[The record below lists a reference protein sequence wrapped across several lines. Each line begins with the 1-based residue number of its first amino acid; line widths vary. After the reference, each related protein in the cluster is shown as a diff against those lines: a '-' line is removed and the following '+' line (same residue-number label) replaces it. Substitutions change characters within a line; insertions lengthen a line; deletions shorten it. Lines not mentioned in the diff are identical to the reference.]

1 MENSYKKR
9 MQRKKEYI
17 DSRIEAANIDKGIIV
32 LLTGNGKGK
41 SSSAMGMIC
50 RSLGYDM
57 KVGIVRFLKGEQ
69 ATGEDIFL
77 DNHENVSTVI
87 METGF
92 TWDTQDQELDKR
104 KAVEAWAEAE
114 KFLSN
119 SDFNLVVLDEITYMI
134 NYKYL
139 EEKSILKALTN
150 RPINQHVV
158 ITGRAASENL
168 TPVTLELGG
177 KSPVIIT
184 EQANIKKAAQTFE
197 LRMRTANPCTVGQ
210 LKSVMNRHG
219 VQTPPQIPSGD

>member
-1 MENSYKKR
+1 MESSYKKR
-9 MQRKKEYI
+9 MQRKKAYI
-17 DSRIEAANIDKGIIV
+17 DSRIEAANIDKGIVV

-57 KVGIVRFLKGEQ
+57 KVGLVRFLKGEQ

-77 DNHENVSTVI
+77 DKHENVYTVI

-104 KAVEAWAEAE
+104 KAVEAWVEAE
-114 KFLSN
+114 KLLSN
-119 SDFNLVVLDEITYMI
+119 PDFNLVVLDEITYMI

-150 RPINQHVV
+150 RPENQHVV
-158 ITGRAASENL
+158 ITGRAASESL
-168 TPVTLELGG
+168 IEVADTVSEILDI
-177 KSPVIIT
+177 KH
-184 EQANIKKAAQTFE
+184 AFRDNIKAQKG
-197 LRMRTANPCTVGQ
+197 LD
-210 LKSVMNRHG
+210 L
-219 VQTPPQIPSGD
+219 